1 MDNMTFKVKVSGTI
15 QRSAGVDSITVSAPP
30 VFKDVV
36 DAIGKE
42 IRAKAGDTVL
52 FTVLCNDQSCMLFD
66 QNAAVKQSDQF
77 SVIPVILGG

>member
-1 MDNMTFKVKVSGTI
+1 MDNMSFNVKVMGTI
-15 QRSAGVDSITVSAPP
+15 RRSAGVDEIQVSAPP

-42 IRAKAGDTVL
+42 IRKHAGDTVL
-52 FTVLCNDQSCMLFD
+52 FTVLCNEQSCMLFD
-66 QNAAVKQSDQF
+66 QNAAVKQSDEF